1 MVHLHGSTGIID
13 SVACA
18 RMTASG
24 NLMDFLHVGFAQ
36 VCYVQSKAFQSVPAP
51 VLEEVFCRLTSLRL
65 ESST

>member
-1 MVHLHGSTGIID
+1 MVHLYGSTGIID
-13 SVACA
+13 SVTCA
-18 RMTASG
+18 RMSASE

-51 VLEEVFCRLTSLRL
+51 VFEEVFCQLTSLPL